1 MTLNE
6 KIALYQDKRLALAP
20 LRDDIALTA
29 YRYLRSSRYAFSDD
43 EIGDCLCSLLEK
55 IPDILNRYRV
65 TDAPFEAY
73 LFKTCKLSV
82 FNRRREARGKYIP
95 ADAKE
100 IFSPDENYG
109 AVGEEAVEF
118 GEAENRF
125 ISLLRKT
132 MDSVM
137 RKHDADSYFYR
148 LSLLIVLLK
157 SGYYLNA
164 GEKEKIYEWGQ
175 FDRKTVER
183 WLSHLHAS
191 TERARNSFNLCEI
204 RRNRYAALLC
214 APNPERRNLNINIV
228 TERLRRWN
236 NKLTSIKRAPK
247 NIRIAELLNIECAY
261 IDRLF
266 ARVRRLHK
274 RTGTDH

>member
-164 GEKEKIYEWGQ
+164 
-175 FDRKTVER
+175 RP
-183 WLSHLHAS
+183 
-191 TERARNSFNLCEI
+191 
-204 RRNRYAALLC
+204 ALRS
-214 APNPERRNLNINIV
+214 E
-228 TERLRRWN
+228 
-236 NKLTSIKRAPK
+236 S
-247 NIRIAELLNIECAY
+247 
-261 IDRLF
+261 
-266 ARVRRLHK
+266 
-274 RTGTDH
+274 